1 MKLSMPIIN
10 IVALA
15 ISLCAISE
23 VSMGSIDTTY
33 IRPPAV
39 AGSFYPGSPSD
50 LAKMLAEFFHAAPK
64 PQLAGKPLAIVAPH
78 AGYIYS
84 GAIAAKGYKIL
95 EGEDY
100 NTVIVI
106 SPSHNEY
113 FRGVS
118 VFGGKAY
125 STPLGEISIDQELS
139 QRIAEAGG
147 HIAFSDQGHLRS
159 ASRSEHALEVQLPFL
174 QTTLRKFNLVALV
187 MGDQDFATCRALGQA
202 IAKAIGTRDD
212 VLIVASSDLSH
223 FHDHAIT
230 VKLDSVIVQ
239 DIESFNFQQLSI
251 DLENQKTEA
260 CGGGPIIA
268 AMIAAQILGA
278 DSAKVTGLGDSGEAT
293 GDRASVVGYLSAVIY
308 KGNGEK
314 VYKIIEEEK
323 APDFEEQTEET
334 QSDHTGAADFGLDPQ
349 GRKMLLSIARESIKA
364 RLEGKELVFP
374 ATMPDALKLP
384 LGAFVTLQEAGEL
397 RGCIGTFHPN
407 SPLYQVV
414 AEMAWQ
420 AAFSD
425 YRFRPLTKSE
435 FEAIDIEISVLT
447 PMKRIYDPDS
457 VVVGRDGLY
466 IRQGNNSGVL
476 LPQVAV
482 EQGWDRTTFLDHTCL
497 KAGLPSSSWRSE
509 RTELYVFQ
517 ADIFGER

>member
-1 MKLSMPIIN
+1 
-10 IVALA
+10 
-15 ISLCAISE
+15 
-23 VSMGSIDTTY
+23 
-33 IRPPAV
+33 
-39 AGSFYPGSPSD
+39 
-50 LAKMLAEFFHAAPK
+50 
-64 PQLAGKPLAIVAPH
+64 
-78 AGYIYS
+78 
-84 GAIAAKGYKIL
+84 
-95 EGEDY
+95 EDY
-100 NTVIVI
+100 NTVIVV

-139 QRIAEAGG
+139 QKIAEPGG

-174 QTTLRKFNLVALV
+174 QTTLRKFKLVALV
-187 MGDQDFATCRALGQA
+187 MGDQDFTTCRALGQA

-223 FHDHAIT
+223 FHEHNIA
-230 VKLDSVIVQ
+230 VKLDSVIVE
-239 DIESFNFQQLSI
+239 DIESYNFQQLSI
-251 DLENQKTEA
+251 DLESQKTEA

-268 AMIAAQILGA
+268 AMVAAQILGA
-278 DSAKVTGLGDSGEAT
+278 DSAKVTGLGDSSEAT

-308 KGNGEK
+308 KGSNEK
-314 VYKIIEEEK
+314 LYEIVEEEK
-323 APDFEEQTEET
+323 APETEPK
-334 QSDHTGAADFGLDPQ
+334 HTGAADFGLDSQ
-349 GRKMLLSIARESIKA
+349 GRKMLLSIARESIKT

-374 ATMPDALKLP
+374 DTMPDALKLP

-407 SPLYQVV
+407 SQLYQVV
-414 AEMAWQ
+414 AEMARQ

-425 YRFRPLTKSE
+425 YRFGPLTKSE
-435 FEAIDIEISVLT
+435 FNAIDIEISVLT
-447 PMKRIYDPDS
+447 PMKRIYNPDS
-457 VVVGRDGLY
+457 VLVGRDGLY

-509 RTELYVFQ
+509 QTELYVFQ